1 MVDSN
6 ATRKTFV
13 VPDIK
18 PVDQYD
24 FTRAKICASV
34 GWLFAKSYGNAENV
48 PAELRDPFYC
58 DQYEQEHL
66 KPPVTRLLLSSELY
80 CRAYSLLLGQGQ
92 GPAGTPGAEGTP
104 KDNGALLHILSKR
117 GLAPKDHNAPVTDE
131 DLRHKPIKM
140 SAHLAL
146 MDALMAVGA
155 METVSTARTRGAE
168 LLEAGGGGGGGSSV
182 WEEPL
187 LQWVNRL
194 NQKLKEHTEG
204 VQSSDTSSDPQPVQ
218 PSTRYRKDRQKKPC
232 FPLVNEVK
240 DLSSGC
246 AIGAVIHYYCPDL
259 PLEEVCLK
267 ESMSVADSLYN
278 LQLIREFCERCL
290 RSCCHLGLEDLLY
303 APPQL
308 QVNISSF
315 LAELLWWFE
324 IQKPEFVQPLQA
336 MESADGPGKTDGGT
350 SSGNSSPSLFKKPF
364 LPISSPVSPVP
375 GSLTQSTSMSHVEAV
390 GRSWTKKPI
399 SRPLSAVSFSIPFG
413 LDSDVDVVMGKS
425 VGSAITRSVS
435 SDNLNPANQG
445 LTRAP
450 YTPPEDLTCHML
462 GKSPGA
468 NGSHRAS
475 WASPTPAVP
484 LLAEENG
491 LDELDA
497 EGEAEAGEL
506 PTIEEALQ
514 IIHNQGKM
522 EPRLHPDGAPDGFY
536 LHSPDEPTNAR
547 HNGSPAALSC
557 SAPSRSGALHRP
569 PREPTQTAA
578 AASLSRTRHT
588 SEGSR
593 DDDSVL
599 RDGSVDSD
607 ASEDLPRTAH
617 STPATP
623 LSKPR
628 PGSSGSGGDQT
639 PDSGVRMTSFAERK
653 KKLLTPTPQE
663 PDADRSTAATPT
675 PTPTSTS
682 NMTTWAAK
690 KTEESP
696 VKNPALTTEM
706 SELGARLEE
715 KRKAI
720 EAQKKRIEA
729 IFAKHRQQLGKSA
742 FLQLKKEGEG
752 EDGTKGEVSASST
765 EEDLSRLSSRAEPP
779 QRPLV
784 EQDGNAKAPPAAK
797 DREAGEKGA
806 APLGDYNNAVTKL
819 NAALTSLQSDMQRL
833 AQQQNQLMHKKQT
846 PAGGAQAWVI
856 PPSPRSSPGQSTPPR
871 VSREATRE
879 LPSASSSPS
888 PSRRLTLHAT
898 PPKSPAAH
906 RRAQSAPPKSPK
918 HHQQQHHHTSRPA
931 DLKVPV
937 STRVIVAPQSVDNI
951 PHLRRVSPWQC
962 RDQSSLSF
970 NIGQPASAALPPAD
984 ATSTPSRGPTPT
996 PSVLHIR
1003 TPYALDDDDAASDVG
1018 SAVGDHGGVF
1028 SLELDGASTP
1038 GAAGRRDHAPLTG
1051 GSSSGAPSEC
1061 SFESDVPAAAFNGK
1075 RSSLIEISLS
1085 ALEGPEDEADQANDP
1100 FSDSM
1105 SDQTEPEVKPGV
1117 GFFFKQDE
1125 ARPEDE
1131 MAQRRAALLEKQQ
1144 KRAEEIKKRRL
1155 EQERER
1161 EASRSAS
1168 GDELRPQTP
1177 STPPPPRSPSAERT
1191 RQRRDVFTREE
1202 YERRHQLKIME
1213 DLGKVLRQ
1221 KPTTVRG
1228 VKKQRPKTV
1237 FHDDSALSRSPA
1249 KGLLGSRL
1257 NKVYSHSTMN
1267 LSSMANDS
1275 GTLTIRKSPSRSHS
1289 PSRLMSPGRL
1299 STHNGDRDW
1308 ENASTISSPASI
1320 PEYTGP
1326 KLYKE
1331 PSFKSNKFIIH
1342 NAISRCCLAGKVNEP
1357 QKNKIVEEME
1367 KCSANHFLILFRDNS
1382 CQFRAVYTMNPET
1395 EEMVRL
1401 TGIGPRVVSPA
1412 MVESIFKYSSDR
1424 KQFTAIPSKTMSM
1437 SVDAFTIPSHLWQS
1451 KRPGTPK
1458 KPSTPK

>member
-92 GPAGTPGAEGTP
+92 GQAGTPGAEGTP

-117 GLAPKDHNAPVTDE
+117 GLAPKDHNVPVTDE

-168 LLEAGGGGGGGSSV
+168 LLEAGGGGSSG

-204 VQSSDTSSDPQPVQ
+204 VLSSDTSSDPQPVQ

-435 SDNLNPANQG
+435 SDNLNPTNQG

-450 YTPPEDLTCHML
+450 YTPPEDLT
-462 GKSPGA
+462 S
-468 NGSHRAS
+468 
-475 WASPTPAVP
+475 
-484 LLAEENG
+484 EENG

-536 LHSPDEPTNAR
+536 LHSPDEPANVR

-557 SAPSRSGALHRP
+557 SAPSSRR
-569 PREPTQTAA
+569 
-578 AASLSRTRHT
+578 ASTDPER
-588 SEGSR
+588 
-593 DDDSVL
+593 
-599 RDGSVDSD
+599 
-607 ASEDLPRTAH
+607 A
-617 STPATP
+617 PAD
-623 LSKPR
+623 PR
-628 PGSSGSGGDQT
+628 PG
-639 PDSGVRMTSFAERK
+639 V
-653 KKLLTPTPQE
+653 L
-663 PDADRSTAATPT
+663 
-675 PTPTSTS
+675 
-682 NMTTWAAK
+682 
-690 KTEESP
+690 
-696 VKNPALTTEM
+696 
-706 SELGARLEE
+706 
-715 KRKAI
+715 
-720 EAQKKRIEA
+720 
-729 IFAKHRQQLGKSA
+729 
-742 FLQLKKEGEG
+742 
-752 EDGTKGEVSASST
+752 
-765 EEDLSRLSSRAEPP
+765 DL
-779 QRPLV
+779 
-784 EQDGNAKAPPAAK
+784 
-797 DREAGEKGA
+797 
-806 APLGDYNNAVTKL
+806 
-819 NAALTSLQSDMQRL
+819 
-833 AQQQNQLMHKKQT
+833 
-846 PAGGAQAWVI
+846 
-856 PPSPRSSPGQSTPPR
+856 
-871 VSREATRE
+871 
-879 LPSASSSPS
+879 
-888 PSRRLTLHAT
+888 
-898 PPKSPAAH
+898 
-906 RRAQSAPPKSPK
+906 
-918 HHQQQHHHTSRPA
+918 
-931 DLKVPV
+931 VP
-937 STRVIVAPQSVDNI
+937 
-951 PHLRRVSPWQC
+951 
-962 RDQSSLSF
+962 
-970 NIGQPASAALPPAD
+970 
-984 ATSTPSRGPTPT
+984 ATSAEG
-996 PSVLHIR
+996 
-1003 TPYALDDDDAASDVG
+1003 
-1018 SAVGDHGGVF
+1018 
-1028 SLELDGASTP
+1028 
-1038 GAAGRRDHAPLTG
+1038 
-1051 GSSSGAPSEC
+1051 
-1061 SFESDVPAAAFNGK
+1061 
-1075 RSSLIEISLS
+1075 LS
-1085 ALEGPEDEADQANDP
+1085 A
-1100 FSDSM
+1100 
-1105 SDQTEPEVKPGV
+1105 
-1117 GFFFKQDE
+1117 
-1125 ARPEDE
+1125 
-1131 MAQRRAALLEKQQ
+1131 
-1144 KRAEEIKKRRL
+1144 
-1155 EQERER
+1155 
-1161 EASRSAS
+1161 
-1168 GDELRPQTP
+1168 
-1177 STPPPPRSPSAERT
+1177 
-1191 RQRRDVFTREE
+1191 
-1202 YERRHQLKIME
+1202 
-1213 DLGKVLRQ
+1213 
-1221 KPTTVRG
+1221 
-1228 VKKQRPKTV
+1228 
-1237 FHDDSALSRSPA
+1237 
-1249 KGLLGSRL
+1249 
-1257 NKVYSHSTMN
+1257 
-1267 LSSMANDS
+1267 
-1275 GTLTIRKSPSRSHS
+1275 
-1289 PSRLMSPGRL
+1289 
-1299 STHNGDRDW
+1299 
-1308 ENASTISSPASI
+1308 
-1320 PEYTGP
+1320 
-1326 KLYKE
+1326 
-1331 PSFKSNKFIIH
+1331 
-1342 NAISRCCLAGKVNEP
+1342 C
-1357 QKNKIVEEME
+1357 
-1367 KCSANHFLILFRDNS
+1367 
-1382 CQFRAVYTMNPET
+1382 
-1395 EEMVRL
+1395 
-1401 TGIGPRVVSPA
+1401 
-1412 MVESIFKYSSDR
+1412 
-1424 KQFTAIPSKTMSM
+1424 
-1437 SVDAFTIPSHLWQS
+1437 
-1451 KRPGTPK
+1451 
-1458 KPSTPK
+1458 